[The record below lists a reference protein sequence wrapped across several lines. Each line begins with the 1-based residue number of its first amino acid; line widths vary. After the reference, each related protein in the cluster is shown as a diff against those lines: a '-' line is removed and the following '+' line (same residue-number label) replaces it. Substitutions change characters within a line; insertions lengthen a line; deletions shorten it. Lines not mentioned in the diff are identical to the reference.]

1 MIDELTL
8 PVYARN
14 PPSPPMPRGVVV
26 ADQPHSTR
34 MAKQIFKMGKM
45 LGKIAMPTR
54 SPRSLRRRL
63 NTRSD
68 RNKKWYF

>member
-1 MIDELTL
+1 M
-8 PVYARN
+8 
-14 PPSPPMPRGVVV
+14 VV